1 MNRVGTA
8 GRTAAGLYARGR
20 HKKKSSN
27 LMAAYS
33 FSPTLNPSFRHPP
46 LIRSVN

>member
-20 HKKKSSN
+20 HKKNYYN
-27 LMAAYS
+27 L
-33 FSPTLNPSFRHPP
+33 FLVLT
-46 LIRSVN
+46 